1 MDTWAPRALRW
12 QKEPYV
18 GKQLRLQ
25 HPDHLAAV
33 AVLHGLE
40 AAPAERCRVLELGSG
55 DGWNLV
61 PMAEALPNSEFV
73 GIDLD
78 ADRLALG
85 ERARVALGL
94 RNLTLQAADV
104 TKLDATWGRFDYVI
118 AHGLY
123 SVVGDA
129 VREVFFERV
138 ASLLGDRGVAFVSAN
153 VYPGWRTLEP
163 GRDLARFHA
172 HHTDARDGEPLVKRL
187 RAVTRFFAEHM
198 PRETPD
204 TALVA
209 EQYRQ
214 LSGLSDYLIGF
225 DQLGES
231 QASYFE
237 PLVRRAERAQLEYV
251 TDAAMLSGQYA
262 RLPERLQSGIAELSA
277 DRIDREQYAD
287 FCALPTF
294 RQLVFTRS
302 DRGLRAPSPE
312 SLRSLFFVGRFR
324 ATGGAEMKARGRTTF
339 EFGTLKFELEEPAA
353 KLALNELSSV
363 FPHALGFEELEQ
375 RVRARLGDG
384 AAPNIAASLLDLVL
398 AGPLTARARA
408 IAAAV
413 SVPERPRISEASRL
427 QLATFQRA
435 TTALHTFASI
445 TSAFERA
452 ALSAC
457 DGRRT
462 ATEIESELLRQV
474 KAGTLET
481 SDFSPGFEA
490 DLESAVTKRLE
501 QTLANAAR
509 HLLLLPSDS
518 V

>member
-1 MDTWAPRALRW
+1 MDAWAPIALRW

-33 AVLHGLE
+33 AALHGLD
-40 AAPAERCRVLELGSG
+40 AAPPERCRVLELGCG
-55 DGWNLV
+55 DGWNLL
-61 PMAEALPNSEFV
+61 PMAEALPGSEFV
-73 GIDLD
+73 GVDLD
-78 ADRLALG
+78 AERLAPG
-85 ERARVALGL
+85 ERARATLGL
-94 RNLTLQAADV
+94 RNLSLQAADV
-104 TKLDATWGRFDYVI
+104 SRLDASLGRFDYVI

-123 SVVGDA
+123 SVVGEA

-138 ASLLGDRGVAFVSAN
+138 TSLLGERGVAFVSAN

-172 HHTDARDGEPLVKRL
+172 HQTDARDGEPLVKRL
-187 RAVTRFFAEHM
+187 RNLTRFFADHM
-198 PRETPD
+198 PREAPE

-237 PLVRRAERAQLEYV
+237 PLVRRAERAGLEYV
-251 TDAAMLSGQYA
+251 TDAALLSGQYA
-262 RLPERLQSGIAELSA
+262 RLPEPLKLAIAELSA
-277 DRIDREQYAD
+277 DRIAREQYAD

-294 RQLVFTRS
+294 RQLIFTS
-302 DRGLRAPSPE
+302 AGRGLRAPSRE
-312 SLRSLFFVGRFR
+312 SLRSLFFVGGFR
-324 ATGGAEMKARGRTTF
+324 ATGGAELLARARTTF
-339 EFGTLKFELEEPAA
+339 EFGALKLDVSEPAV
-353 KLALNELSSV
+353 KVALSELGSV
-363 FPHALGFEELEQ
+363 FPHALGFEELER
-375 RVRARLGDG
+375 RVRERLGDG
-384 AAPNIAASLLDLVL
+384 AAPNLAASLLDLVL

-408 IAAAV
+408 VAAARTL
-413 SVPERPRISEASRL
+413 PERPRISDASRL

-435 TTALHTFASI
+435 TTALHTFATI
-445 TSAFERA
+445 TSEFERA

-462 ATEIESELLRQV
+462 VAELASELVRLVQ
-474 KAGTLET
+474 AGELKTPDLPA
-481 SDFSPGFEA
+481 SEA
-490 DLESAVTKRLE
+490 ELAAAIRKRLD
-501 QTLANAAR
+501 QTLADAVR
-509 HLLLLPSDS
+509 HLLLLPSAS
-518 V
+518 A

>member
-1 MDTWAPRALRW
+1 MDTWTPRTLRW

-25 HPDHLAAV
+25 HPDHLGAV
-33 AVLHGLE
+33 AMLYGLE
-40 AAPAERCRVLELGSG
+40 AAPAESCRVLELGCG

-61 PMAEALPNSEFV
+61 PMAEALPDSEFV
-73 GIDLD
+73 GVDLD
-78 ADRLALG
+78 ADRLAAG
-85 ERARVALGL
+85 EKARAALGL
-94 RNLTLQAADV
+94 RNLTLRAADIAE
-104 TKLDATWGRFDYVI
+104 LGASSGRFDYVI

-129 VREVFFERV
+129 GRERFFERL
-138 ASLLGDRGVAFVSAN
+138 ASVLGDRGVAFVSAN

-172 HHTDARDGEPLVKRL
+172 HHTDARDGEPLIQRL
-187 RAVTRFFAEHM
+187 RSATRFFADNM
-198 PRETPD
+198 PRETPAA
-204 TALVA
+204 ALVA
-209 EQYRQ
+209 EQYRH

-237 PLVRRAERAQLEYV
+237 PLVRRAERAELEYV

-262 RLPERLQSGIAELSA
+262 RLPERLQRAIAELSA
-277 DRIDREQYAD
+277 DRIAREQYAD

-302 DRGLRAPSPE
+302 ARGLRAPSPE

-324 ATGGAEMKARGRTTF
+324 ATGGAELSARGRTAF
-339 EFGTLKFELEEPAA
+339 EFGSLKFELEEPAA
-353 KLALNELSSV
+353 KLALNELGSV
-363 FPHALGFEELEQ
+363 FPRALGFEELER
-375 RVRARLGDG
+375 RVRERLGDDAVPKL
-384 AAPNIAASLLDLVL
+384 AAPLLDLVL

-408 IAAAV
+408 ITAAAV
-413 SVPERPRISEASRL
+413 LPERPRISEASRL
-427 QLATFQRA
+427 QLAMFQRA
-435 TTALHTFASI
+435 TTALHTFATI

-457 DGRRT
+457 DGVRT
-462 ATEIESELLRQV
+462 VPEIASELSSLV
-474 KAGTLET
+474 KAGTLDT
-481 SDFSPGFEA
+481 SDFPRGFEA
-490 DLESAVTKRLE
+490 DVEHAIRTRLE
-501 QTLANAAR
+501 QTLADAVR
-509 HLLLLPSDS
+509 HLLLLP
-518 V
+518 

>member
-1 MDTWAPRALRW
+1 MDTWDPKALRW
-12 QKEPYV
+12 QREPYV

-40 AAPAERCRVLELGSG
+40 AAPAERCRVLELGCG

-85 ERARVALGL
+85 EKARAALGL
-94 RNLTLQAADV
+94 RNLTLQAADIRELG
-104 TKLDATWGRFDYVI
+104 TAWGRFDYVI

-123 SVVGDA
+123 SVVGDS

-138 ASLLGDRGVAFVSAN
+138 ASLLGERGVAFVSAN

-172 HHTDARDGEPLVKRL
+172 HHTDAKDGEPLVKRL
-187 RAVTRFFAEHM
+187 RTITRFFAEHM

-209 EQYRQ
+209 EQYRK

-237 PLVRRAERAQLEYV
+237 PLVRRAERAELEYV
-251 TDAAMLSGQYA
+251 TDAAMLSGQFA
-262 RLPERLQSGIAELSA
+262 RLAERLQRAIAELSA

-302 DRGLRAPSPE
+302 GRGLRAPNPE

-324 ATGGAEMKARGRTTF
+324 ATGGAELPARGRTTF
-339 EFGTLKFELEEPAA
+339 EFGTLTFELEEPAA
-353 KLALNELSSV
+353 KIALNELSSV
-363 FPHALGFEELEQ
+363 FPHALGFEELER
-375 RVRARLGDG
+375 RVRERLGDDAVRG
-384 AAPNIAASLLDLVL
+384 LAAPLLDLVL
-398 AGPLTARARA
+398 AGPLTARARG
-408 IAAAV
+408 ITAAAT
-413 SVPERPRISEASRL
+413 VPERPRISEASRL

-445 TSAFERA
+445 TSPFERA

-462 ATEIESELLRQV
+462 VTDIASELVRQV
-474 KAGTLET
+474 KAGSLAT
-481 SDFSPGFEA
+481 SDFPPGFEA
-490 DLESAVTKRLE
+490 DLERAVEERLKK
-501 QTLANAAR
+501 TLADAAR
-509 HLLLLPSDS
+509 HLLLLPS